1 MWMGSRLFITRTLI
15 MCQLKMNQLNEV
27 PGENPSE
34 KVNHFQDNSR
44 HISSKNLHQQS
55 DRKSNN
61 MFYVFR
67 DGSSIIV
74 KV

>member
-1 MWMGSRLFITRTLI
+1 

-34 KVNHFQDNSR
+34 KVNHFQDNSQ

-61 MFYVFR
+61 ICFMYLCR
-67 DGSSIIV
+67 DGSSV
-74 KV
+74 LLKF